1 MCFRENQTK
10 TPDAV
15 LPLVPVLHVK
25 RSSGSSNVTD
35 VADVTDAS
43 YLSLLIG
50 QQDRN
55 AELAGQRDGL
65 IDFTF
70 QTGNY
75 SSNMNFSP
83 HV

>member
-1 MCFRENQTK
+1 MQFKMCFRENQTK

-35 VADVTDAS
+35 VTDVTDAD

-50 QQDRN
+50 Q
-55 AELAGQRDGL
+55 
-65 IDFTF
+65 
-70 QTGNY
+70 
-75 SSNMNFSP
+75 
-83 HV
+83 